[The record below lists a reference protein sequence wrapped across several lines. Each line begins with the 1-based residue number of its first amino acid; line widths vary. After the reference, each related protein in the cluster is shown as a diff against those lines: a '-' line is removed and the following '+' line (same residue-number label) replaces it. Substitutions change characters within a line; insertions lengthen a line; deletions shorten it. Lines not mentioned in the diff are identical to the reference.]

1 MILTTTKS
9 IEGYK
14 IANYLGIV
22 TGVAIN
28 KKKLAMGFSISK
40 YY

>member
-9 IEGYK
+9 IKGYK
-14 IANYLGIV
+14 IANYFGIV
-22 TGVAIN
+22 TGVAISE
-28 KKKLAMGFSISK
+28 KKLVMGFSISK